1 MGELRDR
8 MIADMRVRHFSERT
22 EEAYVAAVAGLARYY
37 RKRPDTLTD
46 EELHRYLLHV
56 REERRLSA
64 STCNQIRCGLR
75 FFYGV
80 TLQRTAVALTVPLA
94 RATQRLPEILSRA
107 EVARVLAAAATLREE
122 LLLMTTYGG
131 GLRVSEVVRL
141 RPSDLD
147 AERGLIRVEQGKG
160 KKDRYTLF
168 PRRIG
173 ALLGRYEAVYGP
185 ARTWL
190 FPQRRRPDRPLDI
203 PTAQKMY
210 YAAKRRAG
218 ITKQGGIHALR
229 HAFATHLL
237 EAGMDLATLKRLLG
251 HSSVTTTMRYLHV
264 SPQRLASQVSP
275 LDQLEAPAA
284 R

>member
-1 MGELRDR
+1 MSELRDR
-8 MIADMRVRHFSERT
+8 MIADMRIRHFSART
-22 EEAYVAAVAGLARYY
+22 EEAYVAAVVGLARYY

-80 TLQRTAVALTVPLA
+80 TLQRPAVALAVPLA
-94 RATQRLPEILSRA
+94 RPTQRLPEILSRA
-107 EVARVLAAAATLREE
+107 EVARVPAAAATLREE

-160 KKDRYTLF
+160 KTDRYTLF
-168 PRRIG
+168 PRRVG
-173 ALLGRYEAVYGP
+173 ALLGGATRRSTGRCGRGSFRSGAGP
-185 ARTWL
+185 SGHSTS
-190 FPQRRRPDRPLDI
+190 RPLRRCTT
-203 PTAQKMY
+203 PPSAG
-210 YAAKRRAG
+210 RGLPSRAG
-218 ITKQGGIHALR
+218 FMRCGMRLR
-229 HAFATHLL
+229 RTCSKRASTWRRSNACSGTAASRRGCATC
-237 EAGMDLATLKRLLG
+237 T
-251 HSSVTTTMRYLHV
+251 
-264 SPQRLASQVSP
+264 
-275 LDQLEAPAA
+275 
-284 R
+284 